1 MINLLPTGAPALQTP
16 EAVAISGGGI
26 AMQSSPPRCWPTKTS
41 RDFAQR
47 VERFVRYH
55 GIAVHRLFS
64 GKCKLATEGT

>member
-47 VERFVRYH
+47 VERFVR
-55 GIAVHRLFS
+55 
-64 GKCKLATEGT
+64 